1 MIPNLSKEMIGIMQQ
16 LRKRLRSE
24 FDVDLKLSQTDII
37 QQLFQWSEKSHDQR
51 SKLLF
56 ADLEDMLGIEISNR
70 PINDDAK
77 TDEQTAVSEFAS
89 KRIYRGHVIEDA
101 PVVAMQKTQRIYR
114 GQVVA

>member
-24 FDVDLKLSQTDII
+24 FDVDLKLSQPDII

-56 ADLEDMLGIEISNR
+56 ADLEDMLGIDISNR
-70 PINDDAK
+70 VNAEDVGNEEK
-77 TDEQTAVSEFAS
+77 TAAHDFIS
-89 KRIYRGHVIEDA
+89 KRIYRGQVIEDA